1 MGVGLTQVNVDVDKP
16 WSDNAPFGIDTP
28 NLGGGADTT
37 DPRYDGIPYEH
48 VGGLVETARGVEDP
62 STLYQHLR
70 HADDFSLRLAPTP
83 GSGHA
88 AVFAS

>member
-1 MGVGLTQVNVDVDKP
+1 MNVDVDEP
-16 WSDNAPFGIDTP
+16 GSDDAPFGIDTP

-37 DPRYDGIPYEH
+37 DPRYDGIAYEH
-48 VGGLVETARGVEDP
+48 VGGLVETACGVEHP

-88 AVFAS
+88 AGLASYNRP